1 MEGKKMLGAII
12 AYAVVALNNLIECEV
27 PVTKDTMFYEIQALY
42 YEYTA
47 KEILKKA
54 KKL

>member
-1 MEGKKMLGAII
+1 MLSTII
-12 AYAVVALNNLIECEV
+12 AYSTVALNNLIECDV
-27 PVTKDTMFYEIQALY
+27 PITKDTMFYEINALY
-42 YEYTA
+42 YEYTT